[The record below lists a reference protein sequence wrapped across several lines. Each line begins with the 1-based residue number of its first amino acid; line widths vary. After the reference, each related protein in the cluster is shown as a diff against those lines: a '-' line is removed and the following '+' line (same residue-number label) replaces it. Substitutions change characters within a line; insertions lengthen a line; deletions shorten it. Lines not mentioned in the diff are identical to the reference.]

1 MLIISF
7 IVIFFSLK
15 SAFII
20 YVFKNIYSFVAKFSS
35 LIRDELFEDYIF
47 QDYKEFS
54 KKDQSKLI
62 ANISNVTFDFSNNFL
77 SSVLIFLSETL
88 IILSIFILMLYY
100 NFLLSLILIS
110 VIILL
115 GSFYFKLIS
124 PRLKNYG
131 SKRLTS
137 EENVIKYSKLGF
149 QNIKELKIFS
159 KEDFFLNIFKENTKR
174 FSVK

>member
-1 MLIISF
+1 
-7 IVIFFSLK
+7 
-15 SAFII
+15 
-20 YVFKNIYSFVAKFSS
+20 
-35 LIRDELFEDYIF
+35 
-47 QDYKEFS
+47 
-54 KKDQSKLI
+54 
-62 ANISNVTFDFSNNFL
+62 
-77 SSVLIFLSETL
+77 
-88 IILSIFILMLYY
+88 MLYY

-159 KEDFFLNIFKENTKR
+159 KEDFFLNIFKENTKDSQLSNFYYN
-174 FSVK
+174 FSAQFPRIGIELFTVLGISVLIIIMILSDFKNIEILSILSFFGIAIFRIIPSINRAMFSFQTIRYHKKTLEIIFQEIKNISNTKKKY